1 MALSIHLPLLLS
13 KLAYNHKKKK
23 KISKKYQKLLTI
35 QFLIFIQHV
44 NLLWVN
50 DTEILTIS
58 VLTYVHLP
66 PEDHTALVAQL
77 SFP

>member
-23 KISKKYQKLLTI
+23 KSKKYQKLLTI